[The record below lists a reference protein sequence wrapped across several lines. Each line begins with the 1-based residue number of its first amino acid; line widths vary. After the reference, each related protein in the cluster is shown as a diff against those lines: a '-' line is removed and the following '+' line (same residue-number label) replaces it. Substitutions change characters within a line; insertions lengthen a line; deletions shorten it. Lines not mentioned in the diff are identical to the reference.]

1 MNYKNKLMGLSLILL
16 AAFSACTDDVE
27 NGGRDSGTDD
37 HRITFAVGTESPDA
51 RTRADG
57 SLPDAAGSYETNSVE
72 MQGKLDGK
80 NVYLTAEVSDG
91 LPGDDQ
97 PLTRGTQVTG
107 GAQVDEFSVSA
118 AILDANVFEPETLDV
133 MYNVKVAKDN
143 ASSTWTT
150 GTPYYWPTGKKLTF
164 FAWYPYNSKNLT
176 IPKDNNV
183 KDTKLFYEIPEQVAD
198 QEDFMMANSY
208 EVSETSSVP
217 IFFRH
222 MLTAVKFKTSNNI
235 PACTVKSIS
244 LKGVKYKGYHN
255 WQAHNSIIL
264 SWNPDADTRDFT
276 LDFPNGKEVAENTET
291 ELTGKGETFF
301 MMPQT
306 FGDDSEAHL
315 EVTLEMNGVEQT
327 LSAKLKDIM
336 ANGSGYSYWVAG
348 TAVTYNISLDQNV
361 ELELNKDVFVASG
374 ADAVIYVKSNCDW
387 ECTLSDPNGIT
398 GSAAPALCKPTLKGS
413 TSGVQSDSF
422 DNENAKLTLET
433 IQPTDTETRK
443 GKVKLMFTFPSKPGK
458 TVEKEVTLTSSLM
471 VEYPTG
477 SDIWYKLSQGSMSC
491 HDLMTTD
498 TPTLPDNADFATA
511 IAKVVGADVTYSREL
526 VATRT
531 GGTSYDGDP
540 AVFTYFG
547 IRRAKADGSTILVN
561 LSRITLENYGGSTF
575 DEKNFMTWGGT
586 YYPVGS
592 TWTVTKDN
600 YNVKT
605 HVDDMGM
612 DLSVWQSTAMGN
624 WGYDQAYDYSSSTFR
639 YPGYRTI
646 KNNKFGYYSIEKV
659 SN

>member
-1 MNYKNKLMGLSLILL
+1 MNYKNKLMSLSLILL
-16 AAFSACTDDVE
+16 AMFSACTDEVE
-27 NGGRDSGTDD
+27 NGGRDSGTGD
-37 HRITFAVGTESPDA
+37 HRITFAVGTAAPDA

-57 SLPDAAGSYETNSVE
+57 SRSGTTESYETSSVE

-80 NVYLTAEVSDG
+80 TVYLTAEVSDG
-91 LPGDDQ
+91 FPGDDQ

-107 GAQVDEFSVSA
+107 VAQVDEFSVSA
-118 AILDANVFEPETLDV
+118 TTLNNVEPETLDV
-133 MYNVKVAKDN
+133 MYNVKVTKDN

-198 QEDFMMANSY
+198 QEDFMMAASNG
-208 EVSETSSVP
+208 VSETSSVP
-217 IFFRH
+217 ILFRH
-222 MLTAVKFKTSNNI
+222 MLTAVKFKTGNNI
-235 PACTVKSIS
+235 PACTVKSIA
-244 LKGVKYKGYHN
+244 LKKVKYKGNHN
-255 WQAHNSIIL
+255 WYPTGSGIAP
-264 SWNPDADTRDFT
+264 WNLDTDTKDFT
-276 LDFPNGKEVAENTET
+276 LNFPNGKEVAENTET
-291 ELTGKGETFF
+291 ELTGEGETFF
-301 MMPQT
+301 MMPQS
-306 FGDDSEAHL
+306 FENDSEARL
-315 EVTLEMNGVEQT
+315 EVTLEMNGAEQT
-327 LSAKLKDIM
+327 IGAKLKDLT
-336 ANGSGYSYWVAG
+336 NGYNYSGWSP
-348 TAVTYNISLDQNV
+348 TTTVTYNISLDQNV

-398 GSAAPALCKPTLKGS
+398 GTAAPALCKPMLKGS

-443 GKVKLMFTFPSKPGK
+443 GKVKLTFTFPSKPGK

-511 IAKVVGADVTYSREL
+511 IAKVVGANVTYSREL
-526 VATRT
+526 VATRMLNPDDNT
-531 GGTSYDGDP
+531 QC
-540 AVFTYFG
+540 FTYFG
-547 IRRAKADGSTILVN
+547 IRRATPDGSTIVVN

-575 DEKNFMTWGGT
+575 DEKNFMTWNGT

-600 YNVKT
+600 YDVKT
-605 HVDDMGM
+605 HVDDMGV
-612 DLSVWQSTAMGN
+612 DVSVWQSTTMGD
-624 WGYDQAYDYSSSTFR
+624 WGYDQAYGSGLFTF
-639 YPGYRTI
+639 PGYYTI

>member
-1 MNYKNKLMGLSLILL
+1 MNYKNKLMGLSLIIV
-16 AAFSACTDDVE
+16 AMFSACSDEVE
-27 NGGRDSGTDD
+27 NAGRDSGTGD
-37 HRITFAVGTESPDA
+37 HRITFAVSTQNQPNGTRSAFTSE
-51 RTRADG
+51 THELG
-57 SLPDAAGSYETNSVE
+57 SVKME
-72 MQGKLDGK
+72 GKLDGK
-80 NVYLTAEVSDG
+80 PVYLTAEISDG
-91 LPGDDQ
+91 FPGDDQ

-255 WQAHNSIIL
+255 WQTHNSIIL

-306 FGDDSEAHL
+306 FGDDSEARL
-315 EVTLEMNGVEQT
+315 EVTLVMNGVEQT

-443 GKVKLMFTFPSKPGK
+443 GKVKLTFTFPSKPGK

-477 SDIWYKLSQGSMSC
+477 SDIWYKVTKGTITGEKLV
-491 HDLMTTD
+491 TTD
-498 TPTLPDNADFATA
+498 IPAIPDNADFATA
-511 IAKVVGADVTYSREL
+511 IAKVAGADVTYSREL
-526 VATRT
+526 VATRVLNDDDAT
-531 GGTSYDGDP
+531 QCLTKF
-540 AVFTYFG
+540 A
-547 IRRAKADGSTILVN
+547 IRRAKADGSTTTVTF
-561 LSRITLENYGGSTF
+561 SVITLERQDGSLTF
-575 DEKNFMTWGGT
+575 DEKNFMTWGDI
-586 YYPVGS
+586 YYPIGS
-592 TWTVTKDN
+592 TWVVNKDN
-600 YNVKT
+600 FNVT
-605 HVDDMGM
+605 TDTE
-612 DLSVWQSTAMGN
+612 DLGKKSVWESIAAPSWSYNQANFSFM
-624 WGYDQAYDYSSSTFR
+624 DQVYMM
-639 YPGYRTI
+639 PGYRTMQNTNLTI
-646 KNNKFGYYSIEKV
+646 YSIEKV

>member
-306 FGDDSEAHL
+306 FGDDSEARL
-315 EVTLEMNGVEQT
+315 EVTLVMNGVEQT

-422 DNENAKLTLET
+422 DNENAKLTIET

-443 GKVKLMFTFPSKPGK
+443 GKVKLTFTFPSKPGK

-511 IAKVVGADVTYSREL
+511 IAKVVGANVTYSREL
-526 VATRT
+526 VATRMLNPDDNT
-531 GGTSYDGDP
+531 QC
-540 AVFTYFG
+540 FTYFG
-547 IRRAKADGSTILVN
+547 IRRATPDGSTIVVN

-575 DEKNFMTWGGT
+575 
-586 YYPVGS
+586 YPVGS

-600 YNVKT
+600 YDVKT
-605 HVDDMGM
+605 HVDDMGT

-639 YPGYRTI
+639 YPGYYTI

>member
-1 MNYKNKLMGLSLILL
+1 MNYKNKLMSLSLILL
-16 AAFSACTDDVE
+16 AMFSACTDEVE

-306 FGDDSEAHL
+306 FGDDSEARL
-315 EVTLEMNGVEQT
+315 EVTLVMNGVEQT

-336 ANGSGYSYWVAG
+336 ANGSGYSYWAAG
-348 TAVTYNISLDQNV
+348 TTVTYKLSISKLSAEVTFFKGTNGTDGNPYTSHNISANGDPFTVDLKAPTSVNAITARLAYEVTDGDGNKTYEVFQDNLDLTGKTTADFTSPRMNNV
-361 ELELNKDVFVASG
+361 GDGPGKAKKDATPFVVQIKVNSTAP
-374 ADAVIYVKSNCDW
+374 I
-387 ECTLSDPNGIT
+387 TIPSDPDDLNTKRTYIPGTDENTWYTIWRGTMFPPNYIQDYNSDPKYVIVARKDGTFGPYDETESHEYWEVDKNHPVYGQGKWQIINPTWGTKLRLVYWIYELTQNGQCP
-398 GSAAPALCKPTLKGS
+398 GN
-413 TSGVQSDSF
+413 
-422 DNENAKLTLET
+422 NEVYGEPLQKK
-433 IQPTDTETRK
+433 D
-443 GKVKLMFTFPSKPGK
+443 G
-458 TVEKEVTLTSSLM
+458 
-471 VEYPTG
+471 
-477 SDIWYKLSQGSMSC
+477 DIWYWIAAAPTN
-491 HDLMTTD
+491 DLTKCYLITGVGRNFAEMGQFVSDFQVGIDWKTTSH
-498 TPTLPDNADFATA
+498 N
-511 IAKVVGADVTYSREL
+511 
-526 VATRT
+526 
-531 GGTSYDGDP
+531 
-540 AVFTYFG
+540 
-547 IRRAKADGSTILVN
+547 
-561 LSRITLENYGGSTF
+561 
-575 DEKNFMTWGGT
+575 
-586 YYPVGS
+586 
-592 TWTVTKDN
+592 
-600 YNVKT
+600 
-605 HVDDMGM
+605 
-612 DLSVWQSTAMGN
+612 
-624 WGYDQAYDYSSSTFR
+624 FR
-639 YPGYRTI
+639 YAI
-646 KNNKFGYYSIEKV
+646 LKS
-659 SN
+659 SL

>member
-150 GTPYYWPTGKKLTF
+150 GTPYYWPTGKKLTL

-306 FGDDSEAHL
+306 FGDDSEARL
-315 EVTLEMNGVEQT
+315 EVTLVMNGVEQT

-422 DNENAKLTLET
+422 DNENAKLTIET

-443 GKVKLMFTFPSKPGK
+443 GKVKLTFTFPSKPGK

-511 IAKVVGADVTYSREL
+511 IAKVVGANVTYSREL
-526 VATRT
+526 VATRMLNPDDNT
-531 GGTSYDGDP
+531 QC
-540 AVFTYFG
+540 FTYFG
-547 IRRAKADGSTILVN
+547 IRRATPDGSTIVVN

-600 YNVKT
+600 YDVKT
-605 HVDDMGM
+605 HVDDMGT

-639 YPGYRTI
+639 YPGYYTI

>member
-306 FGDDSEAHL
+306 FGDDSEARL
-315 EVTLEMNGVEQT
+315 EVTLVMNGVEQT

-336 ANGSGYSYWVAG
+336 ANGYGYSYWAAG
-348 TAVTYNISLDQNV
+348 TTVTYKLSISKLSAEVTFFKGTNGTDGNPYTSHNISANGDPFTVDLKAPTSVNAITARLAYEVTDGDGNKTYEVFQDNLDLTGKTTADFTSPRMNNV
-361 ELELNKDVFVASG
+361 GDGPGKAKKDATPFVVQIKVNSTAP
-374 ADAVIYVKSNCDW
+374 I
-387 ECTLSDPNGIT
+387 TIPSDPDDLNTKRTYIPGTDENTWYTIWRGTMFPPNYIQDYNSDPKYVIVARKDGTFGPYDETESHEYWEVDKNHPVYGQGKWQIINPTWGTKLRLVYWIYELTQNGQCPGNNEVYGEPLQKKDGDIWYWI
-398 GSAAPALCKPTLKGS
+398 SAAPTNDLTKCYLITGVGRNFAEMGQFVSDFQVGIDWKTTSHNFRYAILK
-413 TSGVQSDSF
+413 
-422 DNENAKLTLET
+422 
-433 IQPTDTETRK
+433 
-443 GKVKLMFTFPSKPGK
+443 
-458 TVEKEVTLTSSLM
+458 SSL
-471 VEYPTG
+471 
-477 SDIWYKLSQGSMSC
+477 
-491 HDLMTTD
+491 
-498 TPTLPDNADFATA
+498 
-511 IAKVVGADVTYSREL
+511 
-526 VATRT
+526 
-531 GGTSYDGDP
+531 
-540 AVFTYFG
+540 
-547 IRRAKADGSTILVN
+547 
-561 LSRITLENYGGSTF
+561 
-575 DEKNFMTWGGT
+575 
-586 YYPVGS
+586 
-592 TWTVTKDN
+592 
-600 YNVKT
+600 
-605 HVDDMGM
+605 
-612 DLSVWQSTAMGN
+612 
-624 WGYDQAYDYSSSTFR
+624 
-639 YPGYRTI
+639 
-646 KNNKFGYYSIEKV
+646 
-659 SN
+659 

>member
-1 MNYKNKLMGLSLILL
+1 MNYKNKLMSLSLILL
-16 AAFSACTDDVE
+16 AMFSACTDEVE
-27 NGGRDSGTDD
+27 NGGRDSGTGD
-37 HRITFAVGTESPDA
+37 HRITFAVGTAAPDA

-57 SLPDAAGSYETNSVE
+57 SRSGTTESYETSSVE

-80 NVYLTAEVSDG
+80 TVYLTAEVSDG
-91 LPGDDQ
+91 FPGDDQ

-107 GAQVDEFSVSA
+107 VAQVDEFSVSA
-118 AILDANVFEPETLDV
+118 TTLNNVEPETLDV
-133 MYNVKVAKDN
+133 MYNVKVTKDN

-198 QEDFMMANSY
+198 QEDFMMAASNG
-208 EVSETSSVP
+208 VSETSSVP
-217 IFFRH
+217 ILFRH
-222 MLTAVKFKTSNNI
+222 MLTAVKFKTGNNI
-235 PACTVKSIS
+235 PACTVKSIA
-244 LKGVKYKGYHN
+244 LKKVKYKGNHN
-255 WQAHNSIIL
+255 WYPTGSGIAP
-264 SWNPDADTRDFT
+264 WNLDTDTKDLT
-276 LDFPNGKEVAENTET
+276 LNFPNGKEVAENTET
-291 ELTGKGETFF
+291 ELTGEGETFF
-301 MMPQT
+301 MMPQS
-306 FGDDSEAHL
+306 FENDSEARL
-315 EVTLEMNGVEQT
+315 EVTLEMNGAEQT
-327 LSAKLKDIM
+327 IGAKLKDLT
-336 ANGSGYSYWVAG
+336 NGYNYSGWSP
-348 TAVTYNISLDQNV
+348 TTTVTYNISLDQNV

-398 GSAAPALCKPTLKGS
+398 GTAAPALCKPMLKGS

-443 GKVKLMFTFPSKPGK
+443 GKVKLTFTFPSKPGK

-511 IAKVVGADVTYSREL
+511 IAKVVGANVTYSREL
-526 VATRT
+526 VATRMLNPDDNT
-531 GGTSYDGDP
+531 QC
-540 AVFTYFG
+540 FTYFG
-547 IRRAKADGSTILVN
+547 IRRATPDGSTIVVN

-575 DEKNFMTWGGT
+575 DEKNFMTWNGT

-600 YNVKT
+600 YDVKT
-605 HVDDMGM
+605 HVDDMGV
-612 DLSVWQSTAMGN
+612 DVSVWQSTTMGD
-624 WGYDQAYDYSSSTFR
+624 WGYDQAYGSGLFTF
-639 YPGYRTI
+639 PGYYTI

>member
-16 AAFSACTDDVE
+16 AMFSACTDEVE
-27 NGGRDSGTDD
+27 KGGRDSDTGD
-37 HRITFAVGTESPDA
+37 HRITFAVGTAAPDA

-57 SLPDAAGSYETNSVE
+57 SRSGATKSYETSSVE

-80 NVYLTAEVSDG
+80 NVYLTAEVSNG
-91 LPGDDQ
+91 FPGDGQ

-107 GAQVDEFSVSA
+107 VAQVDEFSVSA

-133 MYNVKVAKDN
+133 MYNVKVTKDN
-143 ASSTWTT
+143 AASTWST

-208 EVSETSSVP
+208 DVSETSSVP
-217 IFFRH
+217 IWFRH

-255 WQAHNSIIL
+255 WQAHNSVIL
-264 SWNPDADTRDFT
+264 SWDPDADTRDFT

-306 FGDDSEAHL
+306 FGDDSEARL
-315 EVTLEMNGVEQT
+315 EVTLVMNGVEQT

-387 ECTLSDPNGIT
+387 ECTLSDPNSIT

-443 GKVKLMFTFPSKPGK
+443 GKVKLTFTFPSKPGK

-477 SDIWYKLSQGSMSC
+477 SDIWYKVTKGTITGEKLV
-491 HDLMTTD
+491 TTD
-498 TPTLPDNADFATA
+498 IPAIPDNADFATA
-511 IAKVVGADVTYSREL
+511 IAKVAGADVTYSREL
-526 VATRT
+526 VATRVLNDDDAT
-531 GGTSYDGDP
+531 QCLTKF
-540 AVFTYFG
+540 A
-547 IRRAKADGSTILVN
+547 IRRAKADGSTTTVTF
-561 LSRITLENYGGSTF
+561 SVITLERQDDSLTF
-575 DEKNFMTWGGT
+575 DEKNFMTWGDI
-586 YYPVGS
+586 YYPIGR
-592 TWTVTKDN
+592 TWVVNKDN
-600 YNVKT
+600 FNVT
-605 HVDDMGM
+605 TDTE
-612 DLSVWQSTAMGN
+612 DLGKKSVWESIAAPSWSYNQANFSFM
-624 WGYDQAYDYSSSTFR
+624 DQVYMM
-639 YPGYRTI
+639 PGYRTMQNTNLTI
-646 KNNKFGYYSIEKV
+646 YSIEKV

>member
-1 MNYKNKLMGLSLILL
+1 M
-16 AAFSACTDDVE
+16 
-27 NGGRDSGTDD
+27 
-37 HRITFAVGTESPDA
+37 
-51 RTRADG
+51 
-57 SLPDAAGSYETNSVE
+57 
-72 MQGKLDGK
+72 
-80 NVYLTAEVSDG
+80 
-91 LPGDDQ
+91 
-97 PLTRGTQVTG
+97 
-107 GAQVDEFSVSA
+107 
-118 AILDANVFEPETLDV
+118 
-133 MYNVKVAKDN
+133 
-143 ASSTWTT
+143 
-150 GTPYYWPTGKKLTF
+150 
-164 FAWYPYNSKNLT
+164 
-176 IPKDNNV
+176 
-183 KDTKLFYEIPEQVAD
+183 
-198 QEDFMMANSY
+198 
-208 EVSETSSVP
+208 
-217 IFFRH
+217 
-222 MLTAVKFKTSNNI
+222 
-235 PACTVKSIS
+235 
-244 LKGVKYKGYHN
+244 KYKGYHN
-255 WQAHNSIIL
+255 WQAHGSGIL
-264 SWNPDADTRDFT
+264 PWDPDADTRDFT

-306 FGDDSEAHL
+306 FGDDSEARL

-327 LSAKLKDIM
+327 IGAKLKDL
-336 ANGSGYSYWVAG
+336 ANAYGSSVWNL
-348 TAVTYNISLDQNV
+348 TTTVTYNISLDQNV

-443 GKVKLMFTFPSKPGK
+443 GKVKLTFTFPSKPGK

-605 HVDDMGM
+605 HVDDMSM

-639 YPGYRTI
+639 YPGYHTI

>member
-1 MNYKNKLMGLSLILL
+1 MTDMNYKNKLMGLSLILL

-306 FGDDSEAHL
+306 FGDDSEARL
-315 EVTLEMNGVEQT
+315 EVTLVMNGVEQT

-422 DNENAKLTLET
+422 DNENAKLTIET

-443 GKVKLMFTFPSKPGK
+443 GKVKLTFTFPSKPGK

-511 IAKVVGADVTYSREL
+511 IAKVVGANVTYSREL
-526 VATRT
+526 VATRMLNPDDNT
-531 GGTSYDGDP
+531 QC
-540 AVFTYFG
+540 FTYFG
-547 IRRAKADGSTILVN
+547 IRRATPDGSTIVVN

-575 DEKNFMTWGGT
+575 DEKNFMTWNGT

-600 YNVKT
+600 YDVKT

-612 DLSVWQSTAMGN
+612 DVSVWQSTTMGD
-624 WGYDQAYDYSSSTFR
+624 WGYDQAYGSGLFTF
-639 YPGYRTI
+639 PGYYTI

>member
-183 KDTKLFYEIPEQVAD
+183 KDTKLFYEISEQVAD

-306 FGDDSEAHL
+306 FGDDSEARL
-315 EVTLEMNGVEQT
+315 EVTLVMNGVEQT

-422 DNENAKLTLET
+422 DNENAKLTIET

-443 GKVKLMFTFPSKPGK
+443 GKVKLTFTFPSKPGK

-511 IAKVVGADVTYSREL
+511 IAKVVGANVTYSREL
-526 VATRT
+526 VATRMLNPDDNT
-531 GGTSYDGDP
+531 QC
-540 AVFTYFG
+540 FTYFG
-547 IRRAKADGSTILVN
+547 IRRATPDGSTIVVN

-600 YNVKT
+600 YDVKT
-605 HVDDMGM
+605 HVDDMGT

-639 YPGYRTI
+639 YPGYYTI

>member
-1 MNYKNKLMGLSLILL
+1 MTDMNYKNKLMGLSLILL
-16 AAFSACTDDVE
+16 AMFSACTDEVE
-27 NGGRDSGTDD
+27 KGGRDSDTGD
-37 HRITFAVGTESPDA
+37 HRITFAVGTAAPDA

-57 SLPDAAGSYETNSVE
+57 SRSGATESYETSSVE

-80 NVYLTAEVSDG
+80 TVYLTAEVSDG
-91 LPGDDQ
+91 FPGDGQ

-107 GAQVDEFSVSA
+107 VAQVDEFSVSA
-118 AILDANVFEPETLDV
+118 TTLNNVEPETLDV
-133 MYNVKVAKDN
+133 MYNVKVTKDN

-198 QEDFMMANSY
+198 QEDFMMAASNG
-208 EVSETSSVP
+208 VSETSSVP
-217 IFFRH
+217 ILFRH
-222 MLTAVKFKTSNNI
+222 MLTAVKFKTGNSI
-235 PACTVKSIS
+235 PACTVKSIA
-244 LKGVKYKGYHN
+244 LKGVKYKGNHN
-255 WQAHNSIIL
+255 WYPTGSGIAP
-264 SWNPDADTRDFT
+264 WNLDTDTKDFT
-276 LDFPNGKEVAENTET
+276 LNFPNGKEVAENTET
-291 ELTGKGETFF
+291 ELTGEGETFF
-301 MMPQT
+301 MMPQS
-306 FGDDSEAHL
+306 FENDSEARL
-315 EVTLEMNGVEQT
+315 EVTLEMNGAEQT
-327 LSAKLKDIM
+327 IGAKLKDLT
-336 ANGSGYSYWVAG
+336 NGYNYSGWSP
-348 TAVTYNISLDQNV
+348 TTTVTYNISLDQNV

-387 ECTLSDPNGIT
+387 TCTMSDPNGIT
-398 GSAAPALCKPTLKGS
+398 GTAAPALCKPTLKGG

-422 DNENAKLTLET
+422 DNENAKLILET

-443 GKVKLMFTFPSKPGK
+443 GKVKLTFTFPSKPGK

-547 IRRAKADGSTILVN
+547 IRRAKADGSTIVVN
-561 LSRITLENYGGSTF
+561 LSRITLENYGSSTF

-600 YNVKT
+600 YDVKT

-612 DLSVWQSTAMGN
+612 DLSVWQGTSMGS
-624 WGYDQAYDYSSSTFR
+624 WGYDQAYDFSNPTFR
-639 YPGYRTI
+639 YPGYYTI
-646 KNNKFGYYSIEKV
+646 KNNKFGYYSIEKI

>member
-306 FGDDSEAHL
+306 FGDDSEARL
-315 EVTLEMNGVEQT
+315 EVTLVMNGVEQT

-422 DNENAKLTLET
+422 DNENAKLTIET
-433 IQPTDTETRK
+433 IQPTATETRK
-443 GKVKLMFTFPSKPGK
+443 GKVKLTFTFPSKPGK

-511 IAKVVGADVTYSREL
+511 IAKVVGANVTYSREL
-526 VATRT
+526 VATRMLNPDDNT
-531 GGTSYDGDP
+531 QC
-540 AVFTYFG
+540 FTYFG
-547 IRRAKADGSTILVN
+547 IRRATPDGSTIVVN

-600 YNVKT
+600 YDVKT
-605 HVDDMGM
+605 HVDDMGT

-639 YPGYRTI
+639 YPGYYTI

>member
-16 AAFSACTDDVE
+16 AMFSACTDEVE
-27 NGGRDSGTDD
+27 KGGRDSDTGD
-37 HRITFAVGTESPDA
+37 HRITFAVGTAAPDA

-57 SLPDAAGSYETNSVE
+57 SRSGDTESYETSSVE

-80 NVYLTAEVSDG
+80 TVYLTAEVSDG
-91 LPGDDQ
+91 FPGDGQ

-107 GAQVDEFSVSA
+107 VAQVDEFSVSA
-118 AILDANVFEPETLDV
+118 TALNNVEPETLDV

-164 FAWYPYNSKNLT
+164 YAWYPYNSKNLT

-198 QEDFMMANSY
+198 QEDFMMAASNG
-208 EVSETSSVP
+208 VSETSTVP
-217 IFFRH
+217 ILFRH
-222 MLTAVKFKTSNNI
+222 MLTAVKFKTGNSI
-235 PACTVKSIS
+235 PACTVKSIA
-244 LKGVKYKGYHN
+244 LKGVKYKGNHN
-255 WQAHNSIIL
+255 WYPTGSGIAP
-264 SWNPDADTRDFT
+264 WNLDADTKDFT
-276 LDFPNGKEVAENTET
+276 LNFPNGKEVAENTET

-306 FGDDSEAHL
+306 FGDDSEARL
-315 EVTLEMNGVEQT
+315 EVTLVMNGVEQT

-387 ECTLSDPNGIT
+387 ECTLSDPNGIA

-443 GKVKLMFTFPSKPGK
+443 GKVKLTFTFPSKPGK

-575 DEKNFMTWGGT
+575 DEKNFMT
-586 YYPVGS
+586 
-592 TWTVTKDN
+592 
-600 YNVKT
+600 
-605 HVDDMGM
+605 
-612 DLSVWQSTAMGN
+612 
-624 WGYDQAYDYSSSTFR
+624 
-639 YPGYRTI
+639 
-646 KNNKFGYYSIEKV
+646 
-659 SN
+659 

>member
-1 MNYKNKLMGLSLILL
+1 MTDMNYKNKLMGLSLILL

-107 GAQVDEFSVSA
+107 VAQVDEFSVSA

-255 WQAHNSIIL
+255 WQAHNSVIL
-264 SWNPDADTRDFT
+264 SWDPDADTRDFT

-291 ELTGKGETFF
+291 ELTGEGETFF

-306 FGDDSEAHL
+306 FGDDSKARL
-315 EVTLEMNGVEQT
+315 EVTLEMNGTEQT
-327 LSAKLKDIM
+327 IGAKLKDLT
-336 ANGSGYSYWVAG
+336 NGYSSGWGIG
-348 TAVTYNISLDQNV
+348 TTVTYNISLDQNV

-387 ECTLSDPNGIT
+387 ECTLSDPNNIT
-398 GSAAPALCKPTLKGS
+398 GTAAPALCKPTLKGS

-443 GKVKLMFTFPSKPGK
+443 GKVKLTFTFPSKPGK

-511 IAKVVGADVTYSREL
+511 IAKVVGANVTYSREL
-526 VATRT
+526 VATQMLNPDDNT
-531 GGTSYDGDP
+531 QC
-540 AVFTYFG
+540 FTYFG
-547 IRRAKADGSTILVN
+547 IRRATPDGSTIVVN

-575 DEKNFMTWGGT
+575 DEKNFMTWNGT

-600 YNVKT
+600 YDVKT

-612 DLSVWQSTAMGN
+612 DVSVWQSTTTGD
-624 WGYDQAYDYSSSTFR
+624 WGYDQAYGSGLFTF
-639 YPGYRTI
+639 PGYYTI